1 MLINFIKLGGWQL
14 SGVSTGWMKV
24 FWGGNFLGGN
34 YSGENLQVV
43 IFCVGDFLG
52 GSCPGGN
59 FLGGSFTR
67 WKLSGWEFSWV
78 EIFRVVIFQVG
89 VFLGGNCPDGTYPGC
104 ELSLVEVF
112 QVGIVQWES
121 SRWQFFGWLFS
132 CYRFLYNTYKHIQA
146 QIWKT
151 FKHMLTMLSSL
162 YLFQNCK
169 NILHYQQ
176 CSFCSLQCSW

>member
-1 MLINFIKLGGWQL
+1 MAIIWGVNWVNESFLRWEFPGWEL
-14 SGVSTGWMKV
+14 FRWE
-24 FWGGNFLGGN
+24 FPGGNFLCRRFPGWEL
-34 YSGENLQVV
+34 SGWQ
-43 IFCVGDFLG
+43 
-52 GSCPGGN
+52 

-67 WKLSGWEFSWV
+67 WKLSGWEFSCV
-78 EIFRVVIFQVG
+78 EIFRVGIFQVG

-169 NILHYQQ
+169 NVLHYQQ